1 MKRLL
6 ILFLGVLLTAS
17 LSSQQRITGIVLT
30 ADNEPVV
37 GASVSIE
44 GTTLGTVTDNE
55 GRFEI
60 RADNGKNLVV
70 SFVGF
75 ETQTITLSS
84 TGNTELRIVLK
95 QQKDKKVSQTD
106 NRFAIWG
113 EFGMSIQPEA
123 FDNNE
128 KFEQYNCVGGGIG
141 FGYQLHHKYL
151 LMTTGVE
158 LASINYHVQ
167 YSISGSYSS
176 NALDLDCRRLQLQV
190 PILLGMEM
198 KHWYWQ
204 TGVKFGFFSYYY
216 LFNKHENIDSKDFN
230 KPYGP
235 VFAFAPSFEIGYN
248 ETGVGR
254 VNYKVAAFVEPYFDV
269 LDEMPK
275 SSNAESTQSSTGTQF
290 YYLLFGLK
298 FGIGF

>member
-1 MKRLL
+1 
-6 ILFLGVLLTAS
+6 
-17 LSSQQRITGIVLT
+17 
-30 ADNEPVV
+30 
-37 GASVSIE
+37 
-44 GTTLGTVTDNE
+44 
-55 GRFEI
+55 
-60 RADNGKNLVV
+60 
-70 SFVGF
+70 
-75 ETQTITLSS
+75 
-84 TGNTELRIVLK
+84 
-95 QQKDKKVSQTD
+95 
-106 NRFAIWG
+106 
-113 EFGMSIQPEA
+113 
-123 FDNNE
+123 
-128 KFEQYNCVGGGIG
+128 
-141 FGYQLHHKYL
+141 
-151 LMTTGVE
+151 
-158 LASINYHVQ
+158 
-167 YSISGSYSS
+167 
-176 NALDLDCRRLQLQV
+176 
-190 PILLGMEM
+190 M

-275 SSNAESTQSSTGTQF
+275 SSNAESTQSSTGAQF

>member
-30 ADNEPVV
+30 ADNEPVI

-70 SFVGF
+70 SFVAY

-84 TGNTELRIVLK
+84 TENKELRIVLK

-141 FGYQLHHKYL
+141 FGYQLHHRYL
-151 LMTTGVE
+151 LMTTGVDTHIKWFE
-158 LASINYHVQ
+158 VDTAHHVDL
-167 YSISGSYSS
+167 S
-176 NALDLDCRRLQLQV
+176 NSVSDLFLSPHRFPSLPL
-190 PILLGMEM
+190 
-198 KHWYWQ
+198 
-204 TGVKFGFFSYYY
+204 S
-216 LFNKHENIDSKDFN
+216 DSL
-230 KPYGP
+230 
-235 VFAFAPSFEIGYN
+235 SHIH
-248 ETGVGR
+248 T
-254 VNYKVAAFVEPYFDV
+254 
-269 LDEMPK
+269 
-275 SSNAESTQSSTGTQF
+275 
-290 YYLLFGLK
+290 
-298 FGIGF
+298 